1 MKENNNRND
10 EKLQVVLVIDI
21 SKSNYQYILKS
32 L

>member
-10 EKLQVVLVIDI
+10 EKLQVVLVIAI
-21 SKSNYQYILKS
+21 SKSKYQYILKS